1 MCSRGLVVEGSEKE
15 DVNDHRQDVGDEI
28 SENWSDTDAAAARA
42 DATRADQSVGSGWVA
57 AIYCMEKLSVFFIF
71 SFLIKTGEWICNFG
85 SSIRIVG

>member
-28 SENWSDTDAAAARA
+28 SENWSDAAARA
-42 DATRADQSVGSGWVA
+42 DATRADQSLGSGWVA